1 MLRSRDVQTTPAL
14 QCIRQWMLRM
24 EVDVSEWRPEC
35 LAPLALALR
44 HNDRFMAFKAEGVP
58 LGIVRICEAAEEPF
72 HFANGIFAD
81 LMYILLT

>member
-44 HNDRFMAFKAEGVP
+44 R
-58 LGIVRICEAAEEPF
+58 R
-72 HFANGIFAD
+72 AD
-81 LMYILLT
+81 LLGAHQRAARKLLRVGRRRAERKSENIYII